1 MLVAGETQF
10 NLIGFV
16 LVMTASMLSGLRW
29 TITQVLLQGTD
40 SHGVSLMTLAS
51 LPAHSDGM
59 PCHAAFHQDAEGHTA
74 VHTKEWLAQK
84 LAMLFC

>member
-10 NLIGFV
+10 NLIGFI

-40 SHGVSLMTLAS
+40 SHGTLLMPVTSLSTSKLVIAVQHAYMPFDMTSCHISSRLQICLA
-51 LPAHSDGM
+51 L
-59 PCHAAFHQDAEGHTA
+59 
-74 VHTKEWLAQK
+74 
-84 LAMLFC
+84 

>member
-1 MLVAGETQF
+1 MVVAIICTGLIMLVAGETQF

-40 SHGVSLMTLAS
+40 SHGALFGTLAS
-51 LPAHSDGM
+51 LPIWLTASQ
-59 PCHAAFHQDAEGHTA
+59 QDMS
-74 VHTKEWLAQK
+74 QPD
-84 LAMLFC
+84 M

>member
-29 TITQVLLQGTD
+29 TITQVLLQGTGND
-40 SHGVSLMTLAS
+40 AHG
-51 LPAHSDGM
+51 
-59 PCHAAFHQDAEGHTA
+59 DALSCLLTMH
-74 VHTKEWLAQK
+74 K
-84 LAMLFC
+84 LRANGQG